1 MIVNMARRDGGSVV
15 MERVD
20 GDFLFEG
27 GAAQEGVL
35 VTFELDGRQVTGR
48 IVSVSPD
55 SPDDGVGAGPVVEI
69 ELIDE
74 EAHDVESEMTLANLP
89 QDHDTDTKI

>member
-1 MIVNMARRDGGSVV
+1 MIVNMARRDGDGIV

-35 VTFELDGRQVTGR
+35 VTFALDGRPVSGR
-48 IVSVSPD
+48 VVSVSPAN
-55 SPDDGVGAGPVVEI
+55 PDDGGGAGPVVEI

-74 EAHDVESEMTLANLP
+74 AVEDIESEMTLASLP
-89 QDHDTDTKI
+89 PDNDSDTKI